1 MDTITYSEA
10 RSRFA
15 ETLDKVCD
23 DHAPVVIT
31 RRNAASVV
39 MMSLARLSRLRGI
52 HLPASQPEKCA
63 PASGVDRR
71 TRIRWG
77 YGAGT
82 CRVKLVFSEH
92 AWGDCLHWQ
101 STDRKRLRR
110 LNHLI
115 QETLRSPY
123 DGIGKPEPLKHG
135 LAGYWPRRIDSEHR
149 VVCKVEGDAVLIA
162 QCRHHY

>member
-1 MDTITYSEA
+1 M
-10 RSRFA
+10 
-15 ETLDKVCD
+15 
-23 DHAPVVIT
+23 
-31 RRNAASVV
+31 
-39 MMSLARLSRLRGI
+39 
-52 HLPASQPEKCA
+52 
-63 PASGVDRR
+63 
-71 TRIRWG
+71 
-77 YGAGT
+77 
-82 CRVKLVFSEH
+82 KLVFSEH